1 MNTLK
6 YEAVRTLTLFFIRVL
21 PIVQNVTIL
30 LYYGE
35 TMNSVR
41 LNNYAEVYDEN
52 QVLQYIEYL
61 TPITDFIITYVMNLN
76 LLMIIF
82 LWILS
87 ITFRFCEY
95 HRIFIY
101 NSFICTTANIFFNFM
116 TSTLIIY
123 VYCIGMSALVVIGML
138 IALYL
143 HQKHKG
149 SM

>member
-35 TMNSVR
+35 TMNSVM
-41 LNNYAEVYDEN
+41 LNNYAEVYEEN
-52 QVLQYIEYL
+52 QVLQYIEYS

-101 NSFICTTANIFFNFM
+101 NSFICTTANIFFNFK
-116 TSTLIIY
+116 TSTLLIY

>member
-21 PIVQNVTIL
+21 PIMQNVTIL

-41 LNNYAEVYDEN
+41 LNNYAGVYDEN

-61 TPITDFIITYVMNLN
+61 TPITEFITTYIMNIN
-76 LLMIIF
+76 LLMVLF
-82 LWILS
+82 LWVLS

-101 NSFICTTANIFFNFM
+101 NSLICTIGNMLFDFTAYA
-116 TSTLIIY
+116 SIIY
-123 VYCIGMSALVVIGML
+123 VYCIAMSSILIIGMG